1 MAAFNDV
8 KPFKNPPR
16 WPNLTLPYKIPVMA
30 FTKITEYEGIT
41 EYKLDAND
49 LKVLLVPRRAAP
61 VVAFM
66 VVYRVGSR
74 NEAVG
79 HTGATHLLEHMLFK
93 GTPTF
98 NKKNGT
104 QIAAVLQK
112 QGAVFNADT
121 WFDRTRYYEMLP
133 SDRLEL
139 AIHLEADRMRNSFI
153 ADEDRQSEMTVV
165 RNELDRGENEPA
177 RILDERLWAMA
188 FREHPYHHPT
198 IGWRSDVEGVPTWRL
213 KEFYDVYYHP
223 NNATAIVVGDFDD
236 QTALD
241 LIAKHFGQ
249 IPASSHPIPP
259 MYTTEPQQEGEI
271 RFKLRRAG
279 QLGLIEIG
287 WHIPDVHHE
296 DTAALTL
303 LDHILSAGV
312 TSRLYQSLV
321 ETQLAVDEHAQ
332 ANQFVDAGLFTI
344 DATLQPGGEHENAEQ
359 AILEV
364 IEKLKTEKVSES
376 ELQKAKNLI
385 LTQMIYVR
393 DSPFGVISVIGEAE
407 ASAGWKLFI
416 DLPRMIEA
424 VTAED
429 IRRVVNTYFTEENR
443 TVGWFMPKQEL
454 LDEFAQEEI

>member
-1 MAAFNDV
+1 
-8 KPFKNPPR
+8 
-16 WPNLTLPYKIPVMA
+16 MA
-30 FTKITEYEGIT
+30 FTKVLEYEGIT
-41 EYKLDAND
+41 EYTLDANN

-93 GTPTF
+93 GTPTY

-133 SDRLEL
+133 NDQLEL

-165 RNELDRGENEPA
+165 RNELDRGENEPS
-177 RILDERLWAMA
+177 RILDERVWAMA

-198 IGWRSDVEGVPTWRL
+198 IGWRSDVEGMPTSRL

-223 NNATAIVVGDFDD
+223 NNATAIVVGDFED
-236 QTALD
+236 QAALD
-241 LIAKHFGQ
+241 LIANHFGK
-249 IPASSHPIPP
+249 ISASPEPIPP

-279 QLGLIEIG
+279 QLGIIEMA
-287 WHIPDVHHE
+287 WHIPDARHE
-296 DTAALTL
+296 DSAALTL
-303 LDHILSAGV
+303 LDHVMSAGV
-312 TSRLYQSLV
+312 TARLYQALV
-321 ETQLAVDEHAQ
+321 ETQLAVDEQAQ
-332 ANQFVDAGLFTI
+332 ANQFLDAGLFTI
-344 DATLQPGGEHENAEQ
+344 EVTLHPGIEHATAEQ
-359 AILEV
+359 AVLDV
-364 IEKLKTEKVSES
+364 IEKLKTEDVSDS

-424 VTAED
+424 VTAAD
-429 IRRVVNTYFTEENR
+429 IRRVVNKYFTEDNR
-443 TVGWFMPKQEL
+443 TVGWFIPKE
-454 LDEFAQEEI
+454 DESSTEEEA